1 MVEKISTRIEA
12 SCLGRGGGAF
22 ADAAVTGGCSR
33 DAPGVKPG
41 VRVEACRRVASGMAR
56 LGVFEV
62 DDADKRGSGDSGFVE
77 GDEESVT
84 SESTTA
90 EEVTLITE
98 VEADSGGVLRLGVM
112 AEGSTLAAEVVKVG
126 IKRLL
131 RKGTIDTREMRRSR
145 PDATV
150 HMSLC

>member
-1 MVEKISTRIEA
+1 MVEKTSTRREA
-12 SCLGRGGGAF
+12 SCLGRAGGAF
-22 ADAAVTGGCSR
+22 ADVAVTGGCSR

-62 DDADKRGSGDSGFVE
+62 DDAAKRGSGDSGFVE

-90 EEVTLITE
+90 EEVTLIIDGET
-98 VEADSGGVLRLGVM
+98 DSGGVLRAGVTV
-112 AEGSTLAAEVVKVG
+112 AGSTTAAEAVKLG
-126 IKRLL
+126 IKCFR
-131 RKGTIDTREMRRSR
+131 RAGTIDT
-145 PDATV
+145 
-150 HMSLC
+150 

>member
-1 MVEKISTRIEA
+1 MVEKISTRREA
-12 SCLGRGGGAF
+12 SCLGRGGGAI
-22 ADAAVTGGCSR
+22 ADVAVTGGCSR

-112 AEGSTLAAEVVKVG
+112 AEGSTIAAEVVKVG
-126 IKRLL
+126 IERLL

>member
-1 MVEKISTRIEA
+1 MVEKISTRREA
-12 SCLGRGGGAF
+12 SCLGREGGAL
-22 ADAAVTGGCSR
+22 ADVAVTGGGSR
-33 DAPGVKPG
+33 DASGVGPG
-41 VRVEACRRVASGMAR
+41 VRVEVCRRVASVVAR
-56 LGVFEV
+56 RGVFEV
-62 DDADKRGSGDSGFVE
+62 QDADKGGGGDSGFVE

-112 AEGSTLAAEVVKVG
+112 AEGSTIAAEVVKVG
-126 IKRLL
+126 IECLL

-145 PDATV
+145 LDATV

>member
-1 MVEKISTRIEA
+1 MVEKISTRREA

-22 ADAAVTGGCSR
+22 ADVAVTGGCSR

-77 GDEESVT
+77 GDEEYVT

-98 VEADSGGVLRLGVM
+98 VEADSGVLRLGVM
-112 AEGSTLAAEVVKVG
+112 AEGSTIAAEVVKVG
-126 IKRLL
+126 IECLL

>member
-1 MVEKISTRIEA
+1 MVEKISTRREA
-12 SCLGRGGGAF
+12 SCLGRAGGAL
-22 ADAAVTGGCSR
+22 AAVAVTGGCST
-33 DAPGVKPG
+33 DASGVSPG
-41 VRVEACRRVASGMAR
+41 VRVEACRRVASGVPR

-84 SESTTA
+84 SESATA

-98 VEADSGGVLRLGVM
+98 VEADSGGVLRFGVM
-112 AEGSTLAAEVVKVG
+112 AEASTIAAEVVKVG
-126 IKRLL
+126 IECLL
-131 RKGTIDTREMRRSR
+131 RKGTIDTRGMRRSR

-150 HMSLC
+150 HMPLC

>member
-1 MVEKISTRIEA
+1 
-12 SCLGRGGGAF
+12 
-22 ADAAVTGGCSR
+22 
-33 DAPGVKPG
+33 
-41 VRVEACRRVASGMAR
+41 MAR

-77 GDEESVT
+77 GDEEYVT

-98 VEADSGGVLRLGVM
+98 VEADSGVLRLGVM
-112 AEGSTLAAEVVKVG
+112 AEGSTIAAEVVKVG
-126 IKRLL
+126 IECLL